1 MGILASISTLFGQ
14 VTIGTPKSD
23 GIAGTNGKDMI
34 FSLWG
39 NDWIYGDKAPAPAI
53 YAADFTSDA
62 VWANVSPTA
71 TSMSLTGLTVTATG
85 GVLSRYYGAS
95 VTSPSDGAPKQG
107 WTKEIDAYNDT
118 PEKIGLAFES
128 AQTHVDVTVALLY
141 REILLEWTPTPEK
154 VNLTVSFTDG
164 STAQVQGV
172 AKATPNNGEL
182 TIALDSADFGGRYIS
197 GVELT
202 PSLEFAPQ
210 RPGLPDSIKN
220 SPGASLPYSEF
231 TLKAV
236 SYLAD
241 PNASVGGND
250 KLFGGFGNDK
260 LWGGAGDDCLVG
272 GWGSDLLVGGSGNNT
287 LWGGAGRDTFA
298 FGWASKG
305 CDVIKDFEK
314 GCDKIKLMDGII
326 ITGSSYSSAGTL
338 LHLSSGGDVLL
349 SGVKI
354 TDWQSLI

>member
-1 MGILASISTLFGQ
+1 MGILAALFGQ
-14 VTIGTPKSD
+14 LTIGTFKQDTITGS
-23 GIAGTNGKDMI
+23 NGKDTI
-34 FSLWG
+34 FALWG
-39 NDWIYGDKAPAPAI
+39 NDWVYGDKAPDAKT
-53 YAADFTSDA
+53 YNADFTADA
-62 VWANVSPTA
+62 TWTNVSSTA
-71 TSMSLTGLTVTATG
+71 TSMALTGMTVTAQG
-85 GVLSRYYGAS
+85 GVLSRYNGAS
-95 VTSPSDGAPKQG
+95 ILSPSDGAPKEG

-118 PEKIGLAFES
+118 PEKIGLSFET
-128 AQTHVDVTVALLY
+128 AQTHVEVTVKQLY

-172 AKATPNNGEL
+172 ASATPNNGEL
-182 TIALDSADFGGRYIS
+182 TIALDSADFGGRYIA

-202 PSLEFAPQ
+202 PALDIAPQ

-231 TLKAV
+231 TLKSV
-236 SYLAD
+236 SYVAD
-241 PNASVGGND
+241 ANASVGGND
-250 KLFGGFGNDK
+250 KLFGGWGNDK
-260 LWGGAGDDCLVG
+260 LWGGAGNDCLVG
-272 GWGSDLLVGGSGNNT
+272 GWGNDVLVGGSGNNT

-314 GCDKIKLMDGII
+314 GYDKIKLMEGIT

-349 SGVKI
+349 ACVKI
-354 TDWQSLI
+354 ADWQTLL